1 MTKRI
6 LTLLASVSLA
16 AALFAAIT
24 SAVQPAQA
32 RPNEAIGSPLTLLSS
47 NITGTYTTTA
57 RYYGDA
63 ATMDVYLTVASGS
76 GNITATVQH
85 SSNASDWINGGTLGS
100 AVAGTNG
107 FSRTVTYGAYYRIVV
122 NTNSSS
128 ITPTVRVV
136 TKP

>member
-1 MTKRI
+1 MNKRI

-16 AALFAAIT
+16 AMLFGTIVGV
-24 SAVQPAQA
+24 SQPVQA

-63 ATMDVYLTVASGS
+63 ATMDVYLTVAGGS

-85 SSNASDWINGGTLGS
+85 SSNASDWIGGGTLGS

-107 FSRTVTYGAYYRIVV
+107 FSRTLAYGAYYRIVV

-136 TKP
+136 TK